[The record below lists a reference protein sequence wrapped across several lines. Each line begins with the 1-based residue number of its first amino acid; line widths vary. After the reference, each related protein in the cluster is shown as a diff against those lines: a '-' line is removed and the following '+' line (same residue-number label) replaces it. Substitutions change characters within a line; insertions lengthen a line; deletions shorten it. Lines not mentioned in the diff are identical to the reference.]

1 MYLFLSHSSKEYDVA
16 EKICEYLEEN
26 GHCCFLAPRDIRSGH
41 IYAQEIME
49 GIEQTDAM
57 LVLLSKAANES
68 PHVLREVESA
78 VSKKKAVFVYQLEE
92 VELSKSLQYF
102 LMTHQ
107 WIGKVAKDD
116 YEGILQSI
124 QQYREPIARNED
136 IKKDSPLGEKVQ
148 PSRKIILPALLLSL
162 LVIVVLLFYGLNKA
176 RKPEK
181 QPIYQDTEMSVQW
194 KPGDTVVFGRYGQED
209 ISWRV
214 LKVSGDGK
222 EAVLLAEKILTMKA
236 YDAAES
242 GTYNKF
248 GDKDYWGEDI
258 SGSDLETQHLLRGN
272 NDWETSNIRTWLN
285 SADENVVYENGIP
298 QASAMSELKNG
309 YHKEPGFLSYFT
321 EEEQKNILDTKVETN
336 GKVTVDKVFLLAS
349 EELKWLEEANVSRLA
364 VPTAGALEQDKTD
377 WYESYSL
384 ELGVEDFYWWLR
396 DSDADNG
403 YQAYMVCNSYS
414 QEEIKTESVGL
425 EGYGIRPVIIVRTN
439 STYIQGAER

>member
-1 MYLFLSHSSKEYDVA
+1 MYLFLSHSSKEYDIA

-26 GHCCFLAPRDIRSGH
+26 GHRCFLAPRDIRSGH

-107 WIGKVAKDD
+107 WIGKVSANH

-124 QQYREPIARNED
+124 QEYGEPIA
-136 IKKDSPLGEKVQ
+136 KDAGNRKELQSKEKVH
-148 PSRKIILPALLLSL
+148 PRRKIMLPVLFLGML
-162 LVIVVLLFYGLNKA
+162 VVLGLLFCWMNKVE
-176 RKPEK
+176 RPKK
-181 QPIYQDTEMSVQW
+181 QPLNQESEVSEQW
-194 KPGDTVVFGRYGQED
+194 KPGDRIVFGRYGQED
-209 ISWRV
+209 ICWRV
-214 LKVSGDGK
+214 LKASQDGK

-242 GTYNKF
+242 GTYNKA
-248 GDKDYWGEDI
+248 GDKDYWGEDV
-258 SGSDLETQHLLRGN
+258 SALDLGTQHQLRGN
-272 NDWETSNIRTWLN
+272 NDWENSNIRTWLN
-285 SADENVVYENGIP
+285 SADENVTYENGIP

-321 EEEQKNILDTKVETN
+321 EEEQKDILITKVETN
-336 GKVTVDKVFLLAS
+336 GKVTEDKVYLLAS

-364 VPTAGALEQDKTD
+364 VPTAGALDQDKTNG
-377 WYESYSL
+377 YESYAL

-396 DSDADNG
+396 DNDGNNG

-414 QEEIKTESVGL
+414 QKEIRVESVGL
-425 EGYGIRPVIIVRTN
+425 EGYGIRPVMTIQTD
-439 STYIQGAER
+439 SAYIRSAER

>member
-1 MYLFLSHSSKEYDVA
+1 MYLFLSHSSKEYDIA

-26 GHCCFLAPRDIRSGH
+26 GHSCFFAPRDIRSGH

-107 WIGKVAKDD
+107 WIRKVSTDD
-116 YEGILQSI
+116 YEEILQSI
-124 QQYREPIARNED
+124 CQYEEPVAKGSGKGNVGLS
-136 IKKDSPLGEKVQ
+136 KEKTGH
-148 PSRKIILPALLLSL
+148 RIIYLVLLLSL
-162 LVIVVLLFYGLNKA
+162 AVVIGLLFWRFG
-176 RKPEK
+176 RDEK
-181 QPIYQDTEMSVQW
+181 QQEQPVKREMEVSEQW
-194 KPGDTVVFGRYGQED
+194 KPGDRVVFGRYGQED
-209 ISWRV
+209 ITWRV
-214 LKVSGDGK
+214 LKVSQDGK
-222 EAVLLAEKILTMKA
+222 EAILLSEKIITMKA

-242 GTYNKF
+242 GTYNKAD
-248 GDKDYWGEDI
+248 DKDYWGENI
-258 SGSDLETQHLLRGN
+258 SSLDLDTQHQLRGN

-285 SADENVVYENGIP
+285 SEEENVTYVNGIP
-298 QASAMSELKNG
+298 QASAMSALKNG

-321 EEEQKNILDTKVETN
+321 EEEQRDILLTKVETN
-336 GKVTVDKVFLLAS
+336 GKVTEDKVFLLAS

-364 VPTAGALEQDKTD
+364 VPTVSALEQDKTD
-377 WYESYSL
+377 WYESYAL

-396 DSDADNG
+396 DSDGKTG
-403 YQAYMVCNSYS
+403 YQAYMVCNSYC
-414 QEEIKTESVGL
+414 QEEIRVESVGL
-425 EGYGIRPVIIVRTN
+425 EGYGIRPVITIQTG
-439 STYIQGAER
+439 SAYIQRAER

>member
-1 MYLFLSHSSKEYDVA
+1 MYLFLSHSSKEYDIA

-26 GHCCFLAPRDIRSGH
+26 GHSCFLAPRDIRSGH

-107 WIGKVAKDD
+107 WIGKVSADD
-116 YEGILQSI
+116 YEEILQSI
-124 QQYREPIARNED
+124 CQYEQPI
-136 IKKDSPLGEKVQ
+136 IKDSGKRNVGRSKEKTGHG
-148 PSRKIILPALLLSL
+148 IIYLVLLLSL
-162 LVIVVLLFYGLNKA
+162 VVVMGLLLWRFG
-176 RKPEK
+176 RDEKPQE
-181 QPIYQDTEMSVQW
+181 QPVNQEMEVAEQW
-194 KPGDTVVFGRYGQED
+194 KPGDRVVFGRYGQED
-209 ISWRV
+209 ITWRV
-214 LKVSGDGK
+214 LKVSQDGK
-222 EAVLLAEKILTMKA
+222 EAILLSEKILTMKA

-242 GTYNKF
+242 GTYNKA

-258 SGSDLETQHLLRGN
+258 SSLDLDTQHQLRGN

-285 SADENVVYENGIP
+285 STEENVTYVNGIP

-309 YHKEPGFLSYFT
+309 YHQEPGFLSYFT
-321 EEEQKNILDTKVETN
+321 EEEQKDILLTKVGTN
-336 GKVTVDKVFLLAS
+336 GKVTEDKVFLLAS

-364 VPTAGALEQDKTD
+364 VPTVSALEQDKTD
-377 WYESYSL
+377 WYESYAL

-396 DSDADNG
+396 DSDGKDG
-403 YQAYMVCNSYS
+403 YQAYMVRNSYS
-414 QEEIKTESVGL
+414 QEDIRTESVGL
-425 EGYGIRPVIIVRTN
+425 EGYGIRPVITIQAG
-439 STYIQGAER
+439 SAYIQRAER

>member
-1 MYLFLSHSSKEYDVA
+1 MYLFLSHSSKEYDIA

-26 GHCCFLAPRDIRSGH
+26 GHRCFLAPRDIRSGH
-41 IYAQEIME
+41 IYAQEIIE

-107 WIGKVAKDD
+107 WIGRMSTDD

-124 QQYREPIARNED
+124 CQYEEPVA
-136 IKKDSPLGEKVQ
+136 KDSGKRNVGLLKV
-148 PSRKIILPALLLSL
+148 KTGHWIMYFVLLLSL
-162 LVIVVLLFYGLNKA
+162 VVVMGLLFWRFG
-176 RKPEK
+176 RDEIPQE
-181 QPIYQDTEMSVQW
+181 QPVNQEVEVSEQW
-194 KPGDTVVFGRYGQED
+194 KPGDRVIFGRYGQED
-209 ISWRV
+209 ITWRV
-214 LKVSGDGK
+214 LKVSQDGK

-242 GTYNKF
+242 GTYNKV

-258 SGSDLETQHLLRGN
+258 SSLDLDTQHQLRGN

-285 SADENVVYENGIP
+285 SSEENVNYVNGIP
-298 QASAMSELKNG
+298 QASAMSALKNG

-321 EEEQKNILDTKVETN
+321 EEEQKDILLTKVETN
-336 GKVTVDKVFLLAS
+336 GKVTEDKVFLLAS
-349 EELKWLEEANVSRLA
+349 GELVWLEEANVSLLA
-364 VPTAGALEQDKTD
+364 IPTESALEQDKTD
-377 WYESYSL
+377 WYENYAL

-396 DSDADNG
+396 DGDGKTG
-403 YQAYMVCNSYS
+403 YRAYIACNSYS
-414 QEEIKTESVGL
+414 QEEIRTESVGL
-425 EGYGIRPVIIVRTN
+425 EGYGIRPVLTIRTG
-439 STYIQGAER
+439 SAYIQRAER

>member
-1 MYLFLSHSSKEYDVA
+1 MYLFLSHSSKEYDIA
-16 EKICEYLEEN
+16 EKICEYLESN
-26 GHCCFLAPRDIRSGH
+26 GHRCFLAPRDIRSGH

-107 WIGKVAKDD
+107 WIDKVAKDD

-124 QQYREPIARNED
+124 CQYEEPIAKGSGKGNVGLS
-136 IKKDSPLGEKVQ
+136 KEKNVHR
-148 PSRKIILPALLLSL
+148 SIYWVLLLSL
-162 LVIVVLLFYGLNKA
+162 AVVMGLLFWRFG
-176 RKPEK
+176 RDEKPQE
-181 QPIYQDTEMSVQW
+181 QPVNLKVEVSEQW
-194 KPGDTVVFGRYGQED
+194 KPGDRVVFGRYGQED
-209 ISWRV
+209 ITWRV
-214 LKVSGDGK
+214 LKVSQDGK
-222 EAVLLAEKILTMKA
+222 EAILLSEKILTMKA

-242 GTYNKF
+242 GTYNKAD
-248 GDKDYWGEDI
+248 DKDYWGKDI
-258 SGSDLETQHLLRGN
+258 SSLDLDTQHQLRGN

-285 SADENVVYENGIP
+285 SIEENVTYVNGIP
-298 QASAMSELKNG
+298 QASAMSALKNG

-321 EEEQKNILDTKVETN
+321 EEEQKDILPTKVETN
-336 GKVTVDKVFLLAS
+336 GKVTEDKVFLLAS

-364 VPTAGALEQDKTD
+364 VPTVSALEQDKTD
-377 WYESYSL
+377 WYESYAL
-384 ELGVEDFYWWLR
+384 ELGVEDFHWWLR
-396 DSDADNG
+396 DSDGKDG

-414 QEEIKTESVGL
+414 QEEIRVESVGL
-425 EGYGIRPVIIVRTN
+425 EGYGIRPVITIQAD
-439 STYIQGAER
+439 SAYIQRAER

>member
-1 MYLFLSHSSKEYDVA
+1 MYLFLSHSSKEYDIA
-16 EKICEYLEEN
+16 KKICEYLEKN
-26 GHCCFLAPRDIRSGH
+26 GHSCFLAPRDIRSGH

-116 YEGILQSI
+116 YEGILHSI
-124 QQYREPIARNED
+124 QQYREPITWKED
-136 IKKDSPLGEKVQ
+136 IKKDSPFGEKVQ
-148 PSRKIILPALLLSL
+148 RSRKIIFSVVLLSL
-162 LVIVVLLFYGLNKA
+162 LVIVGLLFYGLNKA
-176 RKPEK
+176 KNPEE
-181 QPIYQDTEMSVQW
+181 QSISQDTEMSVRW
-194 KPGDTVVFGRYGQED
+194 KPGDTVLFGRYGQED

-214 LKVSGDGK
+214 LKVSEDGK
-222 EAVLLAEKILTMKA
+222 EAVLLAENILTMKA

-242 GTYNKF
+242 GSYNKV
-248 GDKDYWGEDI
+248 GDKDYWGENI
-258 SGSDLETQHLLRGN
+258 SLLDLETQHLLRGN
-272 NDWETSNIRTWLN
+272 NDWEKSNIRTWLN
-285 SADENVVYENGIP
+285 STEENVTYENGIP

-336 GKVTVDKVFLLAS
+336 GKVTEDKVFLLAS
-349 EELKWLEEANVSRLA
+349 EELNWLEEANVSRLA

-377 WYESYSL
+377 WYESYAL
-384 ELGVEDFYWWLR
+384 ELGVEDFNWWLR

-403 YQAYMVCNSYS
+403 YQVYMVCSSYS
-414 QEEIKTESVGL
+414 QEEIKAESVGL
-425 EGYGIRPVIIVRTN
+425 EGFGIRPAITVQTN
-439 STYIQGAER
+439 STSIKRAER